1 MARKKQTILQK
12 GYYVNALSNNNKVS
26 GIITFINTHDNS
38 IMVKDANNNY
48 HSVAPNDIKEYDKK
62 S

>member
-1 MARKKQTILQK
+1 MAKKKQTILQK
-12 GYYVNALSNNNKVS
+12 GYYVNAISNNNAIS

-38 IMVKDANNNY
+38 IMVRDANNNY
-48 HSVAPNDIKEYDKK
+48 HCITPNDIKEYDKK